1 MRLLFLRMK
10 KALVTIV
17 LISILGLML
26 VSPALAAPSQGFF
39 ELEDEVYDS
48 FGVCRTRLNGED
60 GFMQLN
66 EDGFD
71 PIIARESLGENI
83 DVAWELGR
91 AFAEEYPEPHQRAR
105 QIFFFVRN
113 RVVYTSDMDEFGHEE
128 FAQNADE
135 LAGAILEN
143 GTAPGDC
150 EDDAIL
156 LAVIY
161 KAAGFRSA
169 VVLIPGHAAAL
180 VHLPDYNKAAC
191 VFTLE
196 GDAGWI
202 WAEAT
207 GGTNN
212 LGWLAPSLV
221 SQPMTACELSE
232 EAIPKKELTYG
243 LTSIQRT
250 SSGGG
255 FSFGGILPFFS
266 VIIVLWLFSGRKR
279 RPVKK
284 RKQTKRQRS

>member
-1 MRLLFLRMK
+1 MKMK
-10 KALVTIV
+10 KALVATV
-17 LISILGLML
+17 SISILGLML

-39 ELEDEVYDS
+39 ERGDDVYDS
-48 FGVCRTRLNGED
+48 FGICRNRTTGED
-60 GFMQLN
+60 GFMQLS

-83 DVAWELGR
+83 DVAWELGQS
-91 AFAEEYPEPHQRAR
+91 FVEEYPEPHQRAR
-105 QIFFFVRN
+105 QIFYFVRN

-135 LAGAILEN
+135 LAAAILEN

-156 LAVIY
+156 LAVLY

-169 VVLIPGHAAAL
+169 IVLAPGHAAAL
-180 VHLPDYNKAAC
+180 VHLPDYNKAAR

-196 GDAGWI
+196 GEEGWV

-207 GGTNN
+207 GRTNA
-212 LGWLAPSLV
+212 LGWFAPSLAGK
-221 SQPMTACELSE
+221 PMAAREISE
-232 EAIPKKELTYG
+232 EAIHKKELTYEV
-243 LTSIQRT
+243 TTIQQA

-255 FSFGGILPFFS
+255 FSFGGISPFFS
-266 VIIVLWLFSGRKR
+266 IVFVLWLFSLMRR
-279 RPVKK
+279 RPTER
-284 RKQTKRQRS
+284 RKSRQRR